1 MQFEDVPAGVLQD
14 ETLELLETLHRL
26 HQLPRDAVIPLSQL
40 NGPVEEMGD
49 FFDGPRN
56 CRLRARIRCLIE
68 LFEIPGME
76 HLGMEDL
83 EPNV

>member
-14 ETLELLETLHRL
+14 ETLGLLETLQRL
-26 HQLPRDAVIPLSQL
+26 HELPREAVIPLSQL
-40 NGPVEEMGD
+40 NCSVEEMRG

-76 HLGMEDL
+76 NLGKGDL
-83 EPNV
+83 DLNV